1 MELTNYGVW
10 TTQRALGSEERLGEA
25 ARVAERLGFGA
36 IWLGG
41 SPRLPQTRAL
51 LEASERIV
59 VATGIVNVWQ
69 YEPALLAR
77 EYAQLSAEFPGR
89 LLLGLGIG
97 HPEATSAYER
107 PLAKMRAFLDG
118 LSGAPEPVPREAMCL
133 AALGPRMLDLAAAR
147 TLGAHPYFTPVAHT
161 RFARGR
167 LGPGPLVAP
176 ELAVVLDSDR
186 ERARATARRYAHAYL
201 RLRNYRSNLLRHG
214 FDEGDVAGDGS
225 DRLLDAVVPQ
235 GDAAALADAVRQHL
249 DAGADHVCVQTV
261 GVSGVPEREWGEL
274 AGALLG

>member
-10 TTQRALGSEERLGEA
+10 TTQRALGGEEQLGEA

-59 VATGIVNVWQ
+59 VATGIVNVWH
-69 YEPALLAR
+69 YEPAQLAS
-77 EYAQLSAEFPGR
+77 EYAQLSADFPGR
-89 LLLGLGIG
+89 LLLGLGVG
-97 HPEATSAYER
+97 HPEATSAYKR
-107 PLAKMRAFLDG
+107 PLAKMRSFLDG
-118 LSGAPEPVPREAMCL
+118 LRAAPTPVPREAMCL
-133 AALGPRMLDLAAAR
+133 AALGPKMLDLAAER
-147 TLGAHPYFTPVAHT
+147 TLGAHPYFTPAAHT
-161 RFARGR
+161 RFARQR
-167 LGPGPLVAP
+167 LGPGLLIAP
-176 ELAVVLDSDR
+176 ELALVLDSDR
-186 ERARATARRYAHAYL
+186 ERARATARRYAQGYL
-201 RLRNYRSNLLRHG
+201 RLRNYKSNLLRHG
-214 FDEGDVAGDGS
+214 FDDRDIAGGGS

-235 GDAAALADAVRQHL
+235 GDAAALGSAVREHL

-274 AGALLG
+274 AAVLLG